1 MTTLTKIKELV
12 KQKFRIDWDGLHG
25 GKHMGRVLENGLR
38 VADLSG
44 ANSEI
49 VSLFAYFHDAKRF
62 NNAVDPEHGKR
73 GAEFAKTLRGSLVTL
88 KDSDF
93 ELLLYACERHT
104 DGLTEADVTVQAC
117 WDADRL
123 DLGRIGLRPNPDF
136 LCTTAAKGPEIIEWA
151 YRRSQN

>member
-1 MTTLTKIKELV
+1 MTTLIKIRELV
-12 KQKFRIDWDGLHG
+12 KREFRIDWDGLHG
-25 GKHMGRVLENGLR
+25 GKHMSRVLENGLR

-49 VSLFAYFHDAKRF
+49 VSLFAYFHDAKRS
-62 NNAVDPEHGKR
+62 NNAVDPGHGKR

-88 KDSDF
+88 KDNDF